1 MNIDDFAILRPIFN
15 ESVNNTSTK
24 EALLMAFRQVG
35 KKYDFN
41 FDVNTTDKIVCSEL
55 AYVSFPTIDWPT
67 EKTLGRYNISPDNV
81 AKLAWNK
88 VPLELVL
95 FYHDGKL
102 VNEKEQLSKMK
113 ELMQE

>member
-1 MNIDDFAILRPIFN
+1 MP
-15 ESVNNTSTK
+15 ESLPSLEQTMGIYNLKANKSLGQHF
-24 EALLMAFRQVG
+24 LL
-35 KKYDFN
+35 
-41 FDVNTTDKIVCSEL
+41 DVNTTDKIVCSEL

-95 FYHDGKL
+95 FYHDGEL
-102 VNEKEQLSKMK
+102 VDEKEQLSKMK